1 MDTPALVDRPDFDE
15 GRKAFDAIKGASI
28 PVDLAFWAYFSDSSE
43 WRFVAVTSWLE
54 RRGPNETYTAIR
66 RALRQKDVKLPLRL
80 VTVAR
85 PDEPLAR
92 VGLNAAKV
100 VHPFGTGQDWTV
112 STLNV
117 TVNTKY
123 IYR

>member
-1 MDTPALVDRPDFDE
+1 MDTPTLVDRPNFDE
-15 GRKAFDAIKGASI
+15 GRKAFDAIKSASI

-43 WRFVAVTSWLE
+43 WRFVVVTSWLG
-54 RRGPNETYTAIR
+54 RRGPTETYTTIR

-80 VTVAR
+80 VTVVR
-85 PDEPLAR
+85 PDEPLAV
-92 VGLNAAKV
+92 VGFNAVRAV
-100 VHPFGTGQDWTV
+100 QPFGQGQDWTV

-123 IYR
+123 IYH